1 MNTPTNKKPKLPI
14 RFFWFSMIFI
24 AICVAI
30 ANCEDD
36 KKSGKEKTHSG
47 SYVDS
52 TLNSDTLRIDLK
64 TRISNTIISLDKTNK
79 DISESDLSISDIKIT
94 AALLKAYAL
103 TIQEGNYSSD
113 TEILKLTSK
122 LKSKLISFQ
131 KLILPKLR
139 KQYYKY
145 IKNTLWENDVEVSI
159 SGKDNTILSLSGH
172 YFITNKNKAECQ
184 NAIYEMVNLL
194 RFKQIRYTWY
204 NGQEQ
209 YTYYNLETPKDSDIH
224 Y

>member
-1 MNTPTNKKPKLPI
+1 M
-14 RFFWFSMIFI
+14 
-24 AICVAI
+24 
-30 ANCEDD
+30 
-36 KKSGKEKTHSG
+36 
-47 SYVDS
+47 
-52 TLNSDTLRIDLK
+52 
-64 TRISNTIISLDKTNK
+64 
-79 DISESDLSISDIKIT
+79 ISDIKIM

-113 TEILKLTSK
+113 TEILKLTST

-184 NAIYEMVNLL
+184 NAISEMVNLL

-204 NGQEQ
+204 NDQEQ
-209 YTYYNLETPKDSDIH
+209 YTYYNLETPKDTQIT